1 MTNITERDYC
11 WASGVSTGSLPTR
24 RVSPPVSKTRSS
36 FEFQVSP
43 ERPFLNY
50 IYLLFAVLD
59 RSCAR
64 GVLDLRWSIQDPVSW
79 LAIESALGAQSLSPW
94 TAKGVSRVAVSA
106 RTSAIALF
114 VVSCLSSFLPEFS
127 PEWSLTGLAKSYC
140 HRMKRPENVI
150 ISRIRSSLNYKH
162 VHKVCTKTSWLI
174 CMSPAQA
181 KLFTS

>member
-50 IYLLFAVLD
+50 IYFAVLD

-79 LAIESALGAQSLSPW
+79 LAIESESLSPW

-162 VHKVCTKTSWLI
+162 VYKVCTKTSWLI